1 MCLVIFTIRHTF
13 FLHAFDSITNNRS
26 THIIIFRIKC
36 AIFWHCSERNRI
48 KCTGKKLCNYNARMT
63 IEICHF
69 SRVPFHWLRAFDAPS
84 SKQIEPTSSW
94 WGRRIAEQRGKIDLF
109 WDLQP
114 EIVIII
120 IQNVFACSCMRSMRT
135 TNGEMPLYGCNAK
148 SLIAFRRHHTSH
160 SVKYFAKCNFAQP
173 YFLLWLPP
181 TNAIHHQQLH
191 LERRGQCV
199 PPLGVCGRGMCSE
212 SCV

>member
-84 SKQIEPTSSW
+84 SKQIEPNSSW
-94 WGRRIAEQRGKIDLF
+94 WGRRIAEQRGKNRFILGF
-109 WDLQP
+109 ATWNRHYHYP
-114 EIVIII
+114 KRFC
-120 IQNVFACSCMRSMRT
+120 VF
-135 TNGEMPLYGCNAK
+135 LY
-148 SLIAFRRHHTSH
+148 AFDANDER
-160 SVKYFAKCNFAQP
+160 
-173 YFLLWLPP
+173 W
-181 TNAIHHQQLH
+181 NAIIWL
-191 LERRGQCV
+191 QCKITYRL
-199 PPLGVCGRGMCSE
+199 PASSYITFCKIFCEM
-212 SCV
+212 